1 MLSYYPAQTI
11 GVNIMRLDDKID
23 LAIILAVVAIVV
35 STLLIMKDH
44 TWPI

>member
-1 MLSYYPAQTI
+1 MLSCYPAQTT
-11 GVNIMRLDDKID
+11 GVNIMRLDDKIE
-23 LAIILAVVAIVV
+23 LAIILAVVAIIV

>member
-1 MLSYYPAQTI
+1 
-11 GVNIMRLDDKID
+11 MRLDDKIE
-23 LAIILAVVAIVV
+23 LVIILAVVAIVV

>member
-1 MLSYYPAQTI
+1 MLSCYPAQTT
-11 GVNIMRLDDKID
+11 GVNIMRLDDKIE

-35 STLLIMKDH
+35 STLLIMTDH

>member
-1 MLSYYPAQTI
+1 MLSCYPVQTI
-11 GVNIMRLDDKID
+11 GVNIMRLDDKIE

>member
-1 MLSYYPAQTI
+1 MLSCYPAQTT
-11 GVNIMRLDDKID
+11 GVNTMRLDDKID

-44 TWPI
+44 PWPI

>member
-1 MLSYYPAQTI
+1 MLFCYPAQTI
-11 GVNIMRLDDKID
+11 GVNTMRLDDKID

>member
-1 MLSYYPAQTI
+1 MLSCYPAQTT